1 MNIIVMGYTTCG
13 SLLVWTNHDH
23 PFSLPWAW
31 VSLGMSLYLQGILAL
46 HGCTQERGSLGACL
60 NQQGWGAV
68 PPWQPEHGLFMMYEA
83 WLCCNGSDYEVS
95 YKINSRISSY
105 EVCSDYLTIRFFIT
119 STKKTLAT
127 VHHEY
132 KMGVVLR
139 KIQNILCVR
148 YLSNVPYL
156 QHFLLLWFSS
166 HSSRPISSIL
176 MLHAVPELHI

>member
-1 MNIIVMGYTTCG
+1 MGYTTCR
-13 SLLVWTNHDH
+13 SLLMWTNHDH

-68 PPWQPEHGLFMMYEA
+68 PRDSQSMAFSWCTRPGRAVMGLTMRY
-83 WLCCNGSDYEVS
+83 LI
-95 YKINSRISSY
+95 KINSRISSY
-105 EVCSDYLTIRFFIT
+105 EVCSDYLTIRFFIA

-132 KMGVVLR
+132 KMGVILR

-156 QHFLLLWFSS
+156 QHFLRLW
-166 HSSRPISSIL
+166 
-176 MLHAVPELHI
+176 VQ